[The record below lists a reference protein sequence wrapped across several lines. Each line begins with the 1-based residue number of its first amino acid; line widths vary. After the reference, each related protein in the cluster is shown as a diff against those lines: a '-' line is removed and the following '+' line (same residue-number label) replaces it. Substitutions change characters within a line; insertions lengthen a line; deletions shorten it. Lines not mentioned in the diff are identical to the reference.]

1 MCSVDITHFAY
12 CLFTRVQRPV
22 CIPED
27 LPFDSERKS
36 GDLAL
41 NLGRCLTVKDMHRV
55 LSIAISITVVIW
67 VAIGGKLSGV
77 HVLVLQ
83 QTALVSVL
91 ASSRCI

>member
-1 MCSVDITHFAY
+1 MFTLHTLRIDSVH
-12 CLFTRVQRPV
+12 V
-22 CIPED
+22 CNGLCVYPKIC
-27 LPFDSERKS
+27 PFDSERKS

-41 NLGRCLTVKDMHRV
+41 NMGRCLTVKDMHRV
-55 LSIAISITVVIW
+55 LSIAISIMVVIW

-77 HVLVLQ
+77 NVLVLQ